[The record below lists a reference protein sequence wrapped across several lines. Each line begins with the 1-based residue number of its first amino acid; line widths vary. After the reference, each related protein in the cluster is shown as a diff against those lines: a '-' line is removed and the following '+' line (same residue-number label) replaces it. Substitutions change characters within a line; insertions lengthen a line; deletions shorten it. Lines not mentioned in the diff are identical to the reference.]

1 MTDMTATTT
10 TEKLTTAIA
19 NGYRAL
25 QAQFKALRDENLIT
39 LQVKL
44 NSSFEILRDEA
55 ERLIESYRPIAD
67 TEAVRST
74 ADAQKI
80 EKIVASLP
88 ASVIINNSDFSARI
102 LIASDKEKKWLI
114 LKDRNGEGVTLY
126 KPQGSVFYASYA
138 GDALRIISLFN
149 TPTIIAKGGVLMTEI
164 GELDLE
170 GILQRAKKMGLK
182 MHFSDRLLSQPIAD
196 TQPATVTD
204 AQKIRNVS
212 ACLPSGVISNNSEF
226 SDSDSI
232 LKGTNLG
239 KEWLRNK
246 NGNSTGVTLYKPEGS
261 GFYVSYAGDALK
273 LIALLDTALVICN
286 GVLMTEIRESD
297 LYGIVEKAEK
307 KGLKLHFN

>member
-1 MTDMTATTT
+1 MTATTT

-44 NSSFEILRDEA
+44 NSSFEVLRDEA

-67 TEAVRST
+67 TEAAIA

-88 ASVIINNSDFSARI
+88 ASVITNNSDFSARI

-126 KPQGSVFYASYA
+126 KPEGSVFYASYA
-138 GDALRIISLFN
+138 GDALRIITLFN
-149 TPTIIAKGGVLMTEI
+149 TPTIIADGGVLMTEI

-212 ACLPSGVISNNSEF
+212 ASLPSGVISNNSEF
-226 SDSDSI
+226 SDSI
-232 LKGTNLG
+232 LKGTNLE
-239 KEWLRNK
+239 KQWLRKK
-246 NGNSTGVTLYKPEGS
+246 NGNSTGFTLYKPEGS

-307 KGLKLHFN
+307 QGLKLHFN

>member
-44 NSSFEILRDEA
+44 NSSFEVLKDEA
-55 ERLIESYRPIAD
+55 ERLIESYRSIAD
-67 TEAVRST
+67 TEAAIA
-74 ADAQKI
+74 ADAKKMQT
-80 EKIVASLP
+80 IVASLP
-88 ASVIINNSDFSARI
+88 AKVITNNADFSARI

-126 KPQGSVFYASYA
+126 KPEGSVFYASYA
-138 GDALRIISLFN
+138 GDALRIITLFN
-149 TPTIIAKGGVLMTEI
+149 TPTIIATGGVLMTQI

-182 MHFSDRLLSQPIAD
+182 MHFSDRLLSQPK
-196 TQPATVTD
+196 PATVTD

-212 ACLPSGVISNNSEF
+212 ASLPSGVISNNSEL
-226 SDSDSI
+226 SDSI
-232 LKGTNLG
+232 LKGTILE
-239 KEWLRNK
+239 KKWLRKK
-246 NGNSTGVTLYKPEGS
+246 NGNDKGVTLYKPEGS
-261 GFYVSYAGDALK
+261 GFYLSYAGDALK

-286 GVLMTEIRESD
+286 GVLLTEIRESD
-297 LYGIVEKAEK
+297 LTNIMQKATAIGLIVT
-307 KGLKLHFN
+307 LHRG

>member
-44 NSSFEILRDEA
+44 NSSFEVLKDEA
-55 ERLIESYRPIAD
+55 ERLIESYRSIAD
-67 TEAVRST
+67 TEAAIA
-74 ADAQKI
+74 ADAKKMQT
-80 EKIVASLP
+80 IVASLP
-88 ASVIINNSDFSARI
+88 AKVITNNSDFSARI
-102 LIASDKEKKWLI
+102 LIASDKEKNWLI

-126 KPQGSVFYASYA
+126 KPEGSVFYASYA
-138 GDALRIISLFN
+138 GDALRIITLFN
-149 TPTIIAKGGVLMTEI
+149 TPTIIATGGVLMTQI

-182 MHFSDRLLSQPIAD
+182 MHFSDRLLSQPE
-196 TQPATVTD
+196 PATVTD

-212 ACLPSGVISNNSEF
+212 ASLPSGIISNNSEF
-226 SDSDSI
+226 SDSI
-232 LKGTNLG
+232 LNGTNTE
-239 KEWLRNK
+239 KQWLRKK
-246 NGNSTGVTLYKPEGS
+246 NGNDEGVTLYKPEGS
-261 GFYVSYAGDALK
+261 GFYLSYAGDALK
-273 LIALLDTALVICN
+273 LIALLDTASVICN

-297 LYGIVEKAEK
+297 LTKIMQKATAI
-307 KGLKLHFN
+307 GLILTLHRG